1 MYSEELKIRRVVV
14 STAVVDA
21 SDVEAD
27 VASIELARD
36 GDTIVVTFEEATI
49 ALADLDW
56 QEENVDYEED
66 N

>member
-56 QEENVDYEED
+56 QEETVDYEED